1 MKTFTSLLVVTL
13 AISAC
18 LTTGLVAQDISG
30 TIGGTIL
37 DATGS
42 TVPKAKVSITNT
54 ERKQVVR
61 TIITDDT
68 GSYAAPF
75 IPAGIYSIK
84 VEAAGFKMGERTDV
98 VLNVSDNLRI
108 NIPLQVGSATEV
120 VEVRAEAV

>member
-13 AISAC
+13 AICAC
-18 LTTGLVAQDISG
+18 LATGLFAQDISG

-54 ERKQVVR
+54 DRNQVIR
-61 TIITDDT
+61 TIITDDS
-68 GSYAAPF
+68 GSYTAPLL
-75 IPAGIYSIK
+75 PQGLYSIK
-84 VEAAGFKMGERTDV
+84 VEAAGFKTEERTEV

-108 NIPLQVGSATEV
+108 NMRLQVGSATET
-120 VEVRAEAV
+120 